1 MQRSGRAHRRALLV
15 IGLLLL
21 SSACATAPT
30 PPQPPK
36 IVFEDTT
43 RDFGH
48 VEQGAAVRHQF
59 TFHNGGGLDL
69 TIDNVRASC
78 GCVATTTASRAIVAG
93 GSGAIQVTFDTGR
106 EVGRTVRTITVYSND
121 PTSPVTALTLRGDI
135 DADVAAEPPQ
145 LYLGHVRA
153 GQTVPSELRIVTPR
167 DGASVGAVEASG
179 PVIEATAT
187 DPSRR
192 HIRVA
197 VRKDAP
203 AGRFREQLSVR
214 ITSAR
219 HPLVTIP
226 IAGTVDADGLS
237 TGSTVEHKW

>member
-1 MQRSGRAHRRALLV
+1 MVIALLV
-15 IGLLLL
+15 L
-21 SSACATAPT
+21 SSPCATAPRT
-30 PPQPPK
+30 PRQPPK
-36 IVFEDTT
+36 IVFEDSTH
-43 RDFGH
+43 DFGH
-48 VEQGAAVRHQF
+48 VEQGTAVQHLF
-59 TFHNGGGLDL
+59 AFHNGGGLDL

-93 GSGAIQVTFDTGR
+93 GSGGIEVTFDTAR

-121 PTSPVTALTLRGDI
+121 PASPVTSLTLRGDI

-153 GQTVPSELRIVTPR
+153 GQTVSSELHIVTPR
-167 DGASVGAVEASG
+167 AGVSAVETNG
-179 PVIEATAT
+179 PVIEAAAT
-187 DPSRR
+187 DASRR

-203 AGRFREQLSVR
+203 AGRFREQVLVR
-214 ITSAR
+214 TSSAR

-226 IAGTVDADGLS
+226 VSGTVDADALS
-237 TGSTVEHKW
+237 TSSTVEHKW